1 MASSTQ
7 SALIDNILKALPNQ
21 PGVYKM
27 LDSKGEVIYVGKAA
41 NLKKRVSSYFQKAHP
56 DPKTV
61 ALVSHIQNIET
72 IITHT
77 ESEALLLENNL
88 IKSLKPRYNILYR
101 DDKSYPYIYISTEQQ
116 FPRLAFHRG
125 AQHGKGR
132 YFGPYPSAGAV
143 RETLALLQKLFPVR
157 QCKDSFFRNRSRPC
171 LQYQIK
177 RCTAPCVDYVSPED
191 YGKDVRHAIMF
202 LEGKSNQL
210 VEELARQMEAAAA
223 ELAYEKAAGL
233 RDQITSLRRIQE
245 KQYISRH
252 GGDFDIIVAAIESGL
267 GCVQVFTIRNGR
279 NLGNKS
285 YFPKQTGEQDVR
297 DLLSAFIPQFYLRS
311 NTHSGREIP
320 THILLSETL
329 SDAQVL
335 ADVLSEQAGRRIHL
349 QNKVRGE
356 RAKWIEMAK
365 QNAMHAINTRL
376 STHATMQQRFESLQ
390 EAMQLDELPQ
400 RIECFDISH
409 TQGEF
414 TVASCVVFDQTG
426 PVKSDYRRYNIEGI
440 TGGDDYAA
448 MKQAVMRRYQKLQAG
463 EGILPDILFIDG
475 GKGQVTQA
483 KQVFDELQIADV
495 LIVGVAKG
503 PTRKA
508 GLETLIMSACLS
520 ESEQEFILPSDSAA
534 LHLIQQIRDEAHRF
548 AITGHRQRR
557 GKARTRSVLEDID
570 GLGPK
575 RRQQLLR
582 QFGGMQEVARA
593 GVDALASVP
602 GISKLLAQKIYDAFH
617 MDN

>member
-1 MASSTQ
+1 MAGETQ
-7 SALIDNILKALPNQ
+7 SLQIESLLKALPSQ

-27 LDSKGEVIYVGKAA
+27 LDAAGEIIYVGKAA
-41 NLKKRVSSYFQKAHP
+41 NLKKRVSSYFQKSHP
-56 DPKTV
+56 DPKTT

-88 IKSLKPRYNILYR
+88 IKNLKPRYNILYR
-101 DDKSYPYIYISTEQQ
+101 DDKSYPYIYVSTEQE

-143 RETLALLQKLFPVR
+143 RETLALMQKLFPVR
-157 QCKDSFFRNRSRPC
+157 QCKETFFKNRSRPC

-177 RCTAPCVDYVSPED
+177 RCTAPCVDYVSPAE
-191 YGKDVRHAIMF
+191 YGKDVRHAILF

-210 VEELARQMEAAAA
+210 IEELASQMEAASAA
-223 ELAYEKAAGL
+223 LAYERAAVL
-233 RDQITSLRRIQE
+233 RDQITSLRRVQE
-245 KQYISRH
+245 KQYISRQ
-252 GGDFDIIVAAIESGL
+252 GGDFDIVAAAFESGL

-279 NLGNKS
+279 NLGNKA
-285 YFPKQTGEQDVR
+285 YFPKHTSNQNEQA
-297 DLLSAFIPQFYLRS
+297 LLSAFIPQHYLRG
-311 NTHSGREIP
+311 NLQGTHEIP
-320 THILLSETL
+320 ATILLSEPVE
-329 SDAQVL
+329 DADIL
-335 ADVLSEQAGRRIHL
+335 ASVLSEQSGHRIHL
-349 QNKVRGE
+349 QSRARGE
-356 RAKWIEMAK
+356 RSKWIEMAR
-365 QNAMHAINTRL
+365 QNALHAIRTRL
-376 STHATMQQRFESLQ
+376 STYATTQQRFESLQ
-390 EAMQLDELPQ
+390 DALQLEESPQ

-409 TQGEF
+409 TQGEL

-426 PVKSDYRRYNIEGI
+426 PLKSDYRRYNIEGI

-448 MKQAVMRRYQKLQAG
+448 MHQALLRRYQKLQTG
-463 EGILPDILFIDG
+463 EGTLPDILLIDG
-475 GKGQVTQA
+475 GKGQVAQA
-483 KQVFDELQIADV
+483 KQVFDELQIADI
-495 LIVGVAKG
+495 LIIGVAKG

-508 GLETLIMSACLS
+508 GMETLIISSCLS
-520 ESEQEFILPSDSAA
+520 ESDRELILPPDSMA

-557 GKARTRSVLEDID
+557 GKARTRSVLEEID

-593 GVDALASVP
+593 GVDDLASVP

-617 MDN
+617 MDK

>member
-1 MASSTQ
+1 MQ
-7 SALIDNILKALPNQ
+7 SAEIDNLLKTLPGQ

-27 LDSKGEVIYVGKAA
+27 LDAEGKVIYVGKAA

-101 DDKSYPYIYISTEQQ
+101 DDKSYPYIYVSTDQL
-116 FPRLAFHRG
+116 FPRLSFHRG

-157 QCKDSFFRNRSRPC
+157 QCKDSFYKNRSRPC

-177 RCTAPCVDYVSPED
+177 RCTAPCVGYVSQED
-191 YGKDVRHAIMF
+191 YAEDVRHAIMF
-202 LEGKSNQL
+202 LEGKSNQ
-210 VEELARQMEAAAA
+210 VVDELATQMEQAAL
-223 ELAYEKAAGL
+223 ELAYERAAML
-233 RDQITSLRRIQE
+233 RDQISSLRRVQE
-245 KQYISRH
+245 KQYISRQ
-252 GGDFDIIVAAIESGL
+252 GGNYDIIAAAVESGL

-285 YFPKQTGEQDVR
+285 YFPKQASAQTAAA
-297 DLLSAFIPQFYLRS
+297 LLDAFIPQYYLRS
-311 NTHSGREIP
+311 QSHAGREIP
-320 THILLSETL
+320 ANILISE
-329 SDAQVL
+329 QL
-335 ADVLSEQAGRRIHL
+335 ADVEILTEALSTQAGRRIQL
-349 QNKVRGE
+349 QHNVRGE
-356 RAKWIEMAK
+356 RVKWLEMAR
-365 QNAMHAINTRL
+365 QNAAHAIKIRV
-376 STHATMQQRFESLQ
+376 STHATTQQRFEALQ
-390 EAMQLDELPQ
+390 EALQLDELPQ

-409 TQGEF
+409 TQGER

-426 PVKSDYRRYNIEGI
+426 AVKSDYRRYNIDGI

-448 MKQAVMRRYQKLQAG
+448 MRQAVFRRYQKLQAG
-463 EGILPDILFIDG
+463 EGNMPDILFIDG
-475 GKGQVTQA
+475 GKGQVNQA
-483 KQVFDELQIADV
+483 KEVFDELQIADV
-495 LIVGVAKG
+495 MIIGVAKG

-508 GLETLIMSACLS
+508 GLETLLVSACLS
-520 ESEQEFILPSDSAA
+520 DKDQAFILPADSAA

-557 GKARTRSVLEDID
+557 NKARTRSVLEEID

-593 GVDALASVP
+593 GVDDLASVP
-602 GISKLLAQKIYDAFH
+602 GISRMLAQKIYDAFH
-617 MDN
+617 MNN

>member
-1 MASSTQ
+1 MSS
-7 SALIDNILKALPNQ
+7 SEIDSILRNLSGQ

-27 LDSKGEVIYVGKAA
+27 LDAEGTVIYVGKAA
-41 NLKKRVSSYFQKAHP
+41 NLKKRVSSYFQKSHP

-61 ALVSHIQNIET
+61 ALVSHIRNIET

-88 IKSLKPRYNILYR
+88 IKSLRPRYNILYR
-101 DDKSYPYIYISTEQQ
+101 DDKSYPYIYVSLEQT
-116 FPRLAFHRG
+116 FPRLSFHRG

-177 RCTAPCVDYVSPED
+177 RCTAPCVDLIGPEE
-191 YGKDVRHAIMF
+191 YAVDVRHAIMF
-202 LEGKSNQL
+202 LEGKSSQ
-210 VEELARQMEAAAA
+210 VVDELAGQMEQAAQS
-223 ELAYEKAAGL
+223 LAYEKAAVL
-233 RDQITSLRRIQE
+233 RDQISSLRRVQE
-245 KQYISRH
+245 KQYISRQ
-252 GGDFDIIVAAIESGL
+252 GGDYDILAAAVGSGL

-285 YFPKQTGEQDVR
+285 YFPHQLRQQDAA
-297 DLLSAFIPQFYLRS
+297 DLLSAFIPQYYLRS
-311 NTHSGREIP
+311 SQHAGREIP
-320 THILLSETL
+320 GHILVSENLPDAKVL
-329 SDAQVL
+329 SDAL
-335 ADVLSEQAGRRIHL
+335 GAQAGKRIQIQH
-349 QNKVRGE
+349 KVRGDRVRWIDMARHNAE
-356 RAKWIEMAK
+356 HAVTLRASA
-365 QNAMHAINTRL
+365 
-376 STHATMQQRFESLQ
+376 HATTLQRYEALQ
-390 EAMQLDELPQ
+390 DALQLEELPQ

-409 TQGEF
+409 TSGER

-426 PVKSDYRRYNIEGI
+426 PVKSDYRRYNIDDI

-448 MKQAVMRRYQKLQAG
+448 MKQAVLRRYQKLQAG
-463 EGILPDILFIDG
+463 EGNLPDILFIDG
-475 GKGQVTQA
+475 GKGQVSQA
-483 KQVFDELQIADV
+483 KQIFDELQIADV
-495 LIVGVAKG
+495 MIIGVAKG

-508 GLETLIMSACLS
+508 GMETLIMSTCLS
-520 ESEQEFILPSDSAA
+520 EKDREFILPADSPA

-557 GKARTRSVLEDID
+557 GKARTRSVLEDIE

-593 GVDALASVP
+593 GVEDLASVP
-602 GISKLLAQKIYDAFH
+602 GISKMLAQKIYDAFH